1 MKQKTGRAK
10 STGLASRS
18 LSRPFQRPS
27 LGERWIPAVFKEPSE
42 AFRCRPPSYEV
53 RAQNADTFDLDWP
66 LPDRLGKKMFDRS
79 LAITMLF
86 ALSPLIAT
94 LFLFNFVEGFLIPGN
109 RGPFIYSYVASSA
122 GKRFRKHK
130 IRQIRKSE
138 IDAVLAA
145 RGDWH
150 AYAKE
155 WSPESLTCMG
165 RLVKALYLDELPQL
179 WDIAVGHMSFVGPR
193 PLAWH
198 HYERDLAQGNVSRRL
213 LKAGLLG
220 SAQAL
225 KGTRAMGDPIA
236 DFEYLHSYRHL
247 SAFRLFVLD
256 LKIIFRGLNVVLR
269 KRGL

>member
-1 MKQKTGRAK
+1 VGRSRRVGAQSASEHAASDK
-10 STGLASRS
+10 SWRATA
-18 LSRPFQRPS
+18 FT
-27 LGERWIPAVFKEPSE
+27 EPSE
-42 AFRCRPPSYEV
+42 AFVCRPPSYEV
-53 RAQNADTFDLDWP
+53 RARNADTFDLKWP
-66 LPDRLGKKMFDRS
+66 LPDRRGKKMFDIS
-79 LAITMLF
+79 VAVTMLI
-86 ALSPLIAT
+86 ALSPLIAV
-94 LFLFNFVEGFLIPGN
+94 LFLFNFIEGLVVPRN

-130 IRQIRKSE
+130 IRQIRQSE

-150 AYAKE
+150 AYARE
-155 WSPESLTCMG
+155 WSPESLTYMG

-179 WDIAVGHMSFVGPR
+179 WDIAIGHMSFVGPR

-198 HYERDLAQGNVSRRL
+198 HYERDVAQGNVSRRL

-225 KGTRAMGDPIA
+225 KGTKAMGDPVA
-236 DFEYLHSYRHL
+236 DFEYLDSYRHL
-247 SAFRLFVLD
+247 SALKLFVLD
-256 LKIIFRGLNVVLR
+256 LKIIARGLHVVLR